1 MADPFVNSL
10 KEMVAKE
17 KYDEFVQYFRK
28 IVRALLDK

>member
-17 KYDEFVQYFRK
+17 YDEFVQYFRK